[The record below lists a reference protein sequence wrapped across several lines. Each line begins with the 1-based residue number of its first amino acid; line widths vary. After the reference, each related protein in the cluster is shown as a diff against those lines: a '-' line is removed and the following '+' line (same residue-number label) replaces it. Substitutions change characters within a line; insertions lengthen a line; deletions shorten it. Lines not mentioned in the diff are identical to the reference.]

1 MLPHGKFIQHWESNP
16 AKNGLLADC
25 VNQSSSSAH
34 AEEWS
39 AVAIGLGSDFCHFV
53 KFTPYNHFILP
64 YAELLQMVCLFV
76 GWLVVFEMFVFL
88 FIVRVAP
95 QITTQPQVGSVTEGD
110 NVTLS
115 CNASGNPVPT
125 ISWTRDGS
133 LVSSGDQRISFEAGN
148 RQLTITNV
156 NSADSGAYRCVADN
170 SEGNDT
176 SNATTL
182 DVKCK
187 YTSSVQTRSG
197 YIRVA

>member
-1 MLPHGKFIQHWESNP
+1 MASSFSTGNQIQQ
-16 AKNGLLADC
+16 KNGLLADC

-34 AEEWS
+34 AEEWP
-39 AVAIGLGSDFCHFV
+39 AVAIGLGSGFSHFV
-53 KFTPYNHFILP
+53 KFTPYNHSVIVL

-95 QITTQPQVGSVTEGD
+95 QITTQPQAGSVTEGD

-133 LVSSGDQRISFEAGN
+133 LVSSGHQRISFEAGN
-148 RQLTITNV
+148 RLLTITNV
-156 NSADSGAYRCVADN
+156 NRTDSGEYLCVADN

-176 SNATTL
+176 SNAITL

-187 YTSSVQTRSG
+187 CTSSVQTRSRHT
-197 YIRVA
+197 RVA

>member
-1 MLPHGKFIQHWESNP
+1 MASSFITGNQIQQ
-16 AKNGLLADC
+16 KNGLLPDC

-39 AVAIGLGSDFCHFV
+39 AVAIGLGSGFSHFV
-53 KFTPYNHFILP
+53 KFTPYNHSVILSF
-64 YAELLQMVCLFV
+64 AELLQMVCLFV

-95 QITTQPQVGSVTEGD
+95 QITTQPHAGSVTEGD

-156 NSADSGAYRCVADN
+156 NRADSGEYLCVADN

-176 SNATTL
+176 SNAITL

-187 YTSSVQTRSG
+187 YTSSVQTQSG
-197 YIRVA
+197 YTRVA

>member
-1 MLPHGKFIQHWESNP
+1 MASSFSTGNQIQHKS
-16 AKNGLLADC
+16 GLLADC

-39 AVAIGLGSDFCHFV
+39 AVAIGLGSGFCHFV
-53 KFTPYNHFILP
+53 NFTPYNHFILP

-76 GWLVVFEMFVFL
+76 CWLVVFEMFVFL

-95 QITTQPQVGSVTEGD
+95 QITTQPQVGSVIEGD

-156 NSADSGAYRCVADN
+156 NRADSGEYLCVADN

-197 YIRVA
+197 YTRVA

>member
-1 MLPHGKFIQHWESNP
+1 
-16 AKNGLLADC
+16 
-25 VNQSSSSAH
+25 
-34 AEEWS
+34 
-39 AVAIGLGSDFCHFV
+39 
-53 KFTPYNHFILP
+53 
-64 YAELLQMVCLFV
+64 
-76 GWLVVFEMFVFL
+76 MFL
-88 FIVRVAP
+88 IVVAP
-95 QITTQPQVGSVTEGD
+95 LITTQPQGGPVTEGD

-156 NSADSGAYRCVADN
+156 NRTDRGEYLCVADN

-176 SNATTL
+176 SNSITL

-187 YTSSVQTRSG
+187 CTSSVQTRSRHT
-197 YIRVA
+197 RVA

>member
-1 MLPHGKFIQHWESNP
+1 M
-16 AKNGLLADC
+16 
-25 VNQSSSSAH
+25 
-34 AEEWS
+34 
-39 AVAIGLGSDFCHFV
+39 AIGLGSCFCHFV
-53 KFTPYNHFILP
+53 KFTPYNHSVILP

-95 QITTQPQVGSVTEGD
+95 QITTQPQAGSVTEGD

-125 ISWTRDGS
+125 ISWTRDES

-156 NSADSGAYRCVADN
+156 NRTDSGQYLCVADN

-176 SNATTL
+176 SNAITL

-187 YTSSVQTRSG
+187 CTSSVQTRSRHT
-197 YIRVA
+197 RVA

>member
-1 MLPHGKFIQHWESNP
+1 MASSFSTGNQIQLKS
-16 AKNGLLADC
+16 GLLADC

-64 YAELLQMVCLFV
+64 YAELLQMVCLLV

-95 QITTQPQVGSVTEGD
+95 QITTQPQVGSVIEGD

-125 ISWTRDGS
+125 ISWTRDRS

-156 NSADSGAYRCVADN
+156 NRTDSGEYLCVADN

-176 SNATTL
+176 SNAITL

-197 YIRVA
+197 YTRVA

>member
-1 MLPHGKFIQHWESNP
+1 MASSFSTGNQIQL
-16 AKNGLLADC
+16 KNGLLADC

-39 AVAIGLGSDFCHFV
+39 AVAIGLGSGFSHFV
-53 KFTPYNHFILP
+53 KFTLYNHSVILP

-95 QITTQPQVGSVTEGD
+95 QITTQPHAGSVTEGD

-133 LVSSGDQRISFEAGN
+133 LVSSGDQRIGFEAGN

-156 NSADSGAYRCVADN
+156 NRADSGEYLCVADN

-197 YIRVA
+197 YTRVA

>member
-1 MLPHGKFIQHWESNP
+1 MASSFSTGNQIQQ
-16 AKNGLLADC
+16 KNGLLADC

-34 AEEWS
+34 AEEWP
-39 AVAIGLGSDFCHFV
+39 AVAIGLGSGFSHFV
-53 KFTPYNHFILP
+53 KFTPYNHSVIVL

-95 QITTQPQVGSVTEGD
+95 QITTQPQAGSVTEGD

-125 ISWTRDGS
+125 ISWSRDGS
-133 LVSSGDQRISFEAGN
+133 LVSSGDQRIRFEAGN
-148 RQLTITNV
+148 RLLTITNV
-156 NSADSGAYRCVADN
+156 NRTDSGEYLCVADN

-176 SNATTL
+176 SNAITL

-187 YTSSVQTRSG
+187 CTSSVQTRSRHT
-197 YIRVA
+197 RVA